1 MRTVAQEVANSL
13 RDLTYDLT
21 HLKEKNQTEGNAS
34 CILTTVD
41 GWSVSDL
48 YYIPST
54 GLSYHAGLME
64 IFFEAGLFHE
74 IAIAKYLHS
83 VPYLRFETSRYDY
96 LYGKGGRNA
105 WHKNYNDNLIMMHP
119 IKLSLLHNFK
129 ERKLF
134 CDTVVAAF
142 FRNLMDISY
151 FEARRENRI

>member
-1 MRTVAQEVANSL
+1 MDGVLATCEYFLGYTAYMTKQSKQRRKASAN
-13 RDLTYDLT
+13 R
-21 HLKEKNQTEGNAS
+21 
-34 CILTTVD
+34 
-41 GWSVSDL
+41 